1 MSTFRWAV
9 VGDDGIETGVVDE
22 AFDSKEAAENWLG
35 LHWADL
41 VAGGA
46 TQVALHEGDTELYRM
61 GLEAE

>member
-9 VGDDGIETGVVDE
+9 IDNGGQETGVVDE
-22 AFDSKEAAENWLG
+22 AFDSKEAAESWLG
-35 LHWADL
+35 LHWPDL

-46 TQVALHEGDTELYRM
+46 TKVALHEGDAELYRM

>member
-9 VGDDGIETGVVDE
+9 VGEDGVETGVVDE
-22 AFDSKEAAENWLG
+22 AFDSKEAAESWLG

-41 VAGGA
+41 LAGGA
-46 TQVALHEGDTELYRM
+46 TQVALHEDDAELYRM